1 MANIEKKKHVKK
13 LYGTGDSFISD
24 GPDKKEL
31 RI

>member
-1 MANIEKKKHVKK
+1 MTNVEKKNVKK